1 MESSMKTFLV
11 AFAAVCLAATTF
23 ADEAKPDAKA
33 LAFSFATAFENM
45 GKSSVSILYAN
56 SGQTE
61 TIKDV
66 SQITAYGAVLLVKAY
81 GGNKQ
86 ILDASRVIKITDN

>member
-1 MESSMKTFLV
+1 MKALPTLLFV
-11 AFAAVCLAATTF
+11 ASLTVLPALG
-23 ADEAKPDAKA
+23 EEGKPDAKA
-33 LAFSFATAFENM
+33 LAFSYATAFENM

-61 TIKDV
+61 TIRDV
-66 SQITAYGAVLLVKAY
+66 TQITAYGAVLLVKAY